1 MGKSLAGKELGQG
14 ISQRKDGRYQA
25 RFTNRFGKRQTIYGK
40 TVNEIR
46 QKLRTEQ
53 YEDEKKLNVVNSN
66 MTLDEWFEVWMDTCK
81 KNCRDSTRHNYRM
94 SYNRIKES
102 LGWRKLSGLNL
113 IVMQQAFN
121 ELKTDAS
128 RKDSRRVL
136 VDILNRA
143 VDADLLNKNIAKQI
157 NTVVTKDS
165 EPEEPRV
172 LTQEETDLFLEAA
185 SHYRKFNEFSLALE
199 TGMRI
204 GEILGLKW
212 SDIDFEHQTIYVNR
226 TLVYAKCDDKADPQY
241 GKWRFDFHD
250 PKTEKGRRKIPMTLK
265 AYQILKKQRFWKSG
279 IESKGRRAPEGY
291 EDLVF
296 VTTKNTPISPRDTT
310 VVMRN
315 ISNRIALKH
324 PDFKPLTPHTLRHT
338 FATRC
343 IECGMN
349 PKTLQIILGHST
361 INITM
366 NLYCHVT
373 EDTLISEMSKFE
385 SGTAEQGVNPSD
397 GCQRIRR
404 EAPVEVPE
412 GVKVV

>member
-1 MGKSLAGKELGQG
+1 
-14 ISQRKDGRYQA
+14 
-25 RFTNRFGKRQTIYGK
+25 
-40 TVNEIR
+40 
-46 QKLRTEQ
+46 
-53 YEDEKKLNVVNSN
+53 
-66 MTLDEWFEVWMDTCK
+66 
-81 KNCRDSTRHNYRM
+81 
-94 SYNRIKES
+94 
-102 LGWRKLSGLNL
+102 
-113 IVMQQAFN
+113 MQQAFN

-185 SHYRKFNEFSLALE
+185 SHYRNFNEFSLALE

-265 AYQILKKQRFWKSG
+265 AYQILKKQSFWKSG

-385 SGTAEQGVNPSD
+385 SGTAEQGVN
-397 GCQRIRR
+397 QLN
-404 EAPVEVPE
+404 

>member
-1 MGKSLAGKELGQG
+1 
-14 ISQRKDGRYQA
+14 
-25 RFTNRFGKRQTIYGK
+25 
-40 TVNEIR
+40 VNEIR

-172 LTQEETDLFLEAA
+172 LTQEETDLFLEVA
-185 SHYRKFNEFSLALE
+185 SYYRNFNEFSLALE

-250 PKTEKGRRKIPMTLK
+250 PKTEKGRRKIPMTVK

-296 VTTKNTPISPRDTT
+296 VTTNNTPISPRDTT

-385 SGTAEQGVNPSD
+385 SGTAEQGVN
-397 GCQRIRR
+397 QLN
-404 EAPVEVPE
+404 

>member
-172 LTQEETDLFLEAA
+172 LTQEETDLFLEVA
-185 SHYRKFNEFSLALE
+185 SYYRNFNEFSLALE

-296 VTTKNTPISPRDTT
+296 VTTNNTPISPRDTT

-385 SGTAEQGVNPSD
+385 SGTAEQGVNPLD
-397 GCQRIRR
+397 
-404 EAPVEVPE
+404 